1 MRRVGGGYVGS
12 SWDVGGGRRWG
23 RWFVLELIMQ
33 GVFRSGT
40 TIVFECLRRD
50 PGAVS
55 FYEPLHPELGAL
67 VKGAK
72 RGGDGPVKSGLFRE
86 YVPLMGG
93 ALDRF
98 DPSFA
103 YEHAVLDAEDTAP
116 ALEAY
121 LRGLAS
127 AGERVRFQFNRAFW
141 MVPWLGRRFPD
152 ACFLHIVRD
161 PRSVVFSQMR
171 RRPEHASV
179 ALVGGGGDPDPEAV
193 FSKAADHSYYYAD
206 RYLSIARSAARL
218 RGEVEGVEGAPFVEG
233 LALWAAQVGV
243 CHREAKK
250 AFGDSYLAVTYER
263 FAREPGKV
271 LEDIYQRLG
280 RACPSDVRAFAEAE
294 VYAPKPR
301 VWHEDSTFASR
312 FEEGFQQAGIEEVA
326 ARFGYIAGAPK
337 TG

>member
-1 MRRVGGGYVGS
+1 
-12 SWDVGGGRRWG
+12 
-23 RWFVLELIMQ
+23 MQ

-55 FYEPLHPELGAL
+55 FYEPLHPELRAL
-67 VKGAK
+67 VEAAK
-72 RGGDGPVKSGLFRE
+72 RGADEPEKSGLFRE
-86 YVPLMGG
+86 YVPVMDG

-103 YEHAVLDAEDTAP
+103 YDYAVLGAGDRAP

-121 LRGLAS
+121 LRALAS

-141 MVPWLGRRFPD
+141 MVPWLGRIFPD

-161 PRSVVFSQMR
+161 PRSVLYSQMR

-179 ALVGGGGDPDPEAV
+179 ALVGGGWDPAPEAV

-206 RYLSIARSAARL
+206 RYLSIARSAAHVRD
-218 RGEVEGVEGAPFVEG
+218 EVEDEGDAPFVLG

-250 AFGDSYLAVTYER
+250 VFGDGYLAVTYER
-263 FAREPGKV
+263 FAREPGSV

-280 RACPSDVRAFAEAE
+280 RACPPDVRAFAEEE

-301 VWHEDSTFASR
+301 LWHEDATFASR
-312 FEEGFQQAGIEEVA
+312 FEEGFQRAGIEEVA
-326 ARFGYIAGAPK
+326 AQFGYVAGAPEA
-337 TG
+337 G